1 MKPLV
6 IYHNN
11 CTDGFGAAY
20 AAWMRY
26 KKAGA
31 DYVAL
36 DYLKNDATVGDFKA
50 KLIDHPLLDREVYIL
65 DFSFPKVIMDWLF
78 QNCLRVVWLDHHKAA
93 FEMWCGEYKKGDVFE
108 PTPGTRYD
116 ESSNYILLDDNHSG
130 AWLAWDYFNN
140 PHKKHPVPPTLFM
153 LIDDRDRWVFAKTGS
168 REAHAALQAMR
179 PWSFFQWS
187 TLSIP
192 DLLDLG
198 TKLMTYQTAQINEA
212 IERARVCRIP
222 IPVPNCPDYYLTGL
236 AANSTVHFSEIG
248 HELYNRSGKTFGM
261 VWSVDADN
269 VVWCNL
275 RSADDGLDVS
285 AIAKAHGGGGHRN
298 SAGFKTRLAQL
309 MAWLS

>member
-1 MKPLV
+1 
-6 IYHNN
+6 
-11 CTDGFGAAY
+11 
-20 AAWMRY
+20 
-26 KKAGA
+26 
-31 DYVAL
+31 
-36 DYLKNDATVGDFKA
+36 
-50 KLIDHPLLDREVYIL
+50 
-65 DFSFPKVIMDWLF
+65 
-78 QNCLRVVWLDHHKAA
+78 
-93 FEMWCGEYKKGDVFE
+93 
-108 PTPGTRYD
+108 
-116 ESSNYILLDDNHSG
+116 
-130 AWLAWDYFNN
+130 
-140 PHKKHPVPPTLFM
+140 
-153 LIDDRDRWVFAKTGS
+153 
-168 REAHAALQAMR
+168 MR